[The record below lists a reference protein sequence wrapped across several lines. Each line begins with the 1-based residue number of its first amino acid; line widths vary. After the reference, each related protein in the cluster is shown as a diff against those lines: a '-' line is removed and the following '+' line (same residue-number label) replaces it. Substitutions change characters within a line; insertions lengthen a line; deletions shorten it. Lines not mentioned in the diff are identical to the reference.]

1 MTRFTPGLGIT
12 QVTRTLVTTVLVHRA
27 PIACPN
33 EERASEAPT
42 GGIERHTLHA
52 RNVTDRRH
60 IANHAGDVSPQ
71 RSAGK

>member
-33 EERASEAPT
+33 EERASEAPA
-42 GGIERHTLHA
+42 GGDREAYAARTERH
-52 RNVTDRRH
+52 
-60 IANHAGDVSPQ
+60 
-71 RSAGK
+71 